1 MNCAVSGIA
10 FLSSGRSAAEVAE
23 RHTACARRAGFTGAR
38 TGTYMTK
45 PEQEAA

>member
-10 FLSSGRSAAEVAE
+10 FLSGGRTAAEVTE
-23 RHTACARRAGFTGAR
+23 RHTAFARGAGFTGAQ